1 MFCFVFD
8 RDFIIVKKVEARR
21 GWVEEARRR
30 RSRIRRSDSS
40 VGRVGWYTVKILK
53 RRRSFEKATN
63 RVENLKTEVR
73 RCFFVK
79 AIVAQHLKAKN
90 SGEVC
95 DIFVVVC
102 FQNVIKKSKFCF
114 ATIFSIVS
122 LNSVFALKFLYCCL
136 FSNRISKY
144 INV

>member
-53 RRRSFEKATN
+53 EEQ
-63 RVENLKTEVR
+63 VLKRQQIAWRT
-73 RCFFVK
+73 
-79 AIVAQHLKAKN
+79 
-90 SGEVC
+90 
-95 DIFVVVC
+95 
-102 FQNVIKKSKFCF
+102 
-114 ATIFSIVS
+114 
-122 LNSVFALKFLYCCL
+122 
-136 FSNRISKY
+136 
-144 INV
+144 